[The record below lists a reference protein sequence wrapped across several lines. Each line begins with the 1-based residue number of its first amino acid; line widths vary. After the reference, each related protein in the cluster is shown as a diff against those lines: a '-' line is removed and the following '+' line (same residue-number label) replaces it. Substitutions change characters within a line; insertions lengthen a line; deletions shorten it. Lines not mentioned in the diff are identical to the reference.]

1 MVFRES
7 RTMKRSFAGFVALGW
22 LLWLG
27 WPQPLLAGSAPTL
40 KIEVDAR
47 DLPRRLVH
55 SRIQVP
61 CTAGK
66 LKLWYPKWVPGT
78 HGPNGPVQNVGGL
91 RVQAP
96 GGKTLKWQ
104 RDEIEPYRVECDVP
118 DGVSEATV
126 LLDMIC
132 NEPAAEASG

>member
-61 CTAGK
+61 CPAGK
-66 LKLWYPKWVPGT
+66 AQALVSQVGARHTWALWAGAER
-78 HGPNGPVQNVGGL
+78 G
-91 RVQAP
+91 R
-96 GGKTLKWQ
+96 
-104 RDEIEPYRVECDVP
+104 
-118 DGVSEATV
+118 
-126 LLDMIC
+126 
-132 NEPAAEASG
+132 PASSSAWR